1 MVFAYTHWPNQ
12 QYFRKPHIVTQTII

>member
-12 QYFRKPHIVTQTII
+12 QYFHKPHIVTQTII